1 MAQLGAR
8 FNRTEEVAGSNPA
21 RSILAVIFRGPWR
34 SWERVSMALRRSRV
48 RVPLGPLI
56 DLYLYGK
63 CTRGNKKG
71 RRMAVF
77 FCQMQCFVYSFANTF
92 RNVANSLS
100 VKPRCS
106 GLWWL
111 SPLPR
116 FAIRHHQEW
125 VEQLSSNWYLTWRI
139 TS

>member
-71 RRMAVF
+71 RRRAVF
-77 FCQMQCFVYSFANTF
+77 FV
-92 RNVANSLS
+92 
-100 VKPRCS
+100 RCS
-106 GLWWL
+106 V
-111 SPLPR
+111 SSTVLPIPSATLPTR
-116 FAIRHHQEW
+116 YR
-125 VEQLSSNWYLTWRI
+125 SSLDGPASGGYRRRCPGSLFDI
-139 TS
+139 TKNG